1 MNTFIDFIT
10 FKDPNVLYVV
20 LGMLLI
26 NSSSALIGTFAF
38 LRKRALIGDAVAHAL
53 LPGLC
58 LGFMFAGEKNVTYLM
73 IGAFASGW
81 LATYAI
87 DLIVNRSKVKQDAA
101 IGIVLSSFFGLGI
114 VLLTFIQKNAA
125 GQHSGL
131 NTFLFGQAAAINKSE
146 IVAFAIIL
154 MLIVIALVLF
164 YKAFVI
170 VAFNKDFAHSVGL
183 PVRFIEFL
191 ITSLTVLAIAAGIQ
205 ALGVILMSALIVTP
219 GAAARLWTHKLRLI
233 LVLAVCFSIFS
244 GIGGAYVSYANS
256 GMPTGPWVVVIL
268 SVFMFG
274 SILIAPQ
281 KGMIS
286 RWRRARGNRK
296 KILHENIL
304 KAIYQWH
311 ERQKL
316 HESLSVKLKT
326 ADLISIRKFDTSDL
340 LNGLKQLM
348 RKDFVLRDGESYI
361 LTESGKKESRRIVRL
376 HRLWEQYLLKRTT
389 IDTDHVHS
397 GAEAIE
403 HIISPELE
411 KELEKELGITGIP
424 EEDY

>member
-1 MNTFIDFIT
+1 MNTFADFIT
-10 FKDPNVLYVV
+10 FQDPNVLYVV

-58 LGFMFAGEKNVTYLM
+58 LGFILAGEKNIVYLM

-114 VLLTFIQKNAA
+114 VLLTYIQKNASVQHA
-125 GQHSGL
+125 GLDH
-131 NTFLFGQAAAINKSE
+131 FLFGQAAAINKSE
-146 IVAFAIIL
+146 IFAFTVIL
-154 MLIVIALVLF
+154 ALIVLALFLF
-164 YKAFVI
+164 YKVFVV
-170 VAFNKDFAHSVGL
+170 VAFNKDFAKSVGL

-191 ITSLTVLAIAAGIQ
+191 ITSLTVLAIASGIQ
-205 ALGVILMSALIVTP
+205 ALGVILMSALIITP

-244 GIGGAYVSYANS
+244 GVGGAYVSYSNS

-286 RWRRARGNRK
+286 RYIRSRKNRD

-311 ERQKL
+311 EKQKL
-316 HESLSVKLKT
+316 HENLSLKLHT
-326 ADLISIRKFDTSDL
+326 ADFISVRKFDTNDL
-340 LNGLKQLM
+340 ISGLKKLI
-348 RKDFVLRDGESYI
+348 RKDFILKDGETYY
-361 LTESGKKESRRIVRL
+361 LTQSGMKESRRIVRL

-389 IDTDHVHS
+389 IDTDHVHA

-411 KELEKELGITGIP
+411 KELEKELGIKGIP